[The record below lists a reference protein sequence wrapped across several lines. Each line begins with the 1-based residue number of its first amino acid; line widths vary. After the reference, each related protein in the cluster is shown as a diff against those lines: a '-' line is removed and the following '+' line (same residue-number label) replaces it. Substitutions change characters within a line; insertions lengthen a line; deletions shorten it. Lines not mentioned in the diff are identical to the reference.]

1 MHFLFSSI
9 GKKIQIAFS
18 GLVLCLFLLFH
29 LGNNLTL
36 FLGSDVFNAMVEM
49 LESIKPIIRILEIAL
64 LGILLLH
71 IANAI
76 YLTKNNQEKILSKYK
91 GGGLLTNSSSLNSR
105 TMILSGTAI
114 LLFLV
119 FHLSYIWYSYQG
131 HASTHD
137 SSTYYT
143 ILLQNKFG
151 FLGHTLTAILY
162 IMSIILIASHLKHGF
177 ESALKTFGIAKESKL
192 NFLYNLSILFWG
204 VIPVGFIVIILCIQ
218 LGVIK

>member
-1 MHFLFSSI
+1 MRFLFSSI

-18 GLVLCLFLLFH
+18 GLILCLFLLFH

-36 FLGSDVFNAMVEM
+36 FLGSDVFNTMVKM
-49 LESIKPIIRILEIAL
+49 LENIKPIIRIMEISL

-76 YLTKNNQEKILSKYK
+76 YLTKNNQEKILSKYE
-91 GGGLLTNSSSLNSR
+91 GGFLTNTSPLNSR

-114 LLFLV
+114 LLFLI

-131 HASTHD
+131 HASTPD

-162 IMSIILIASHLKHGF
+162 VVSILLIASHLKHGF
-177 ESALKTFGIAKESKL
+177 ESALKTFGIVKKSKL
-192 NFLYNLSILFWG
+192 YFLYHLSILFWG
-204 VIPVGFIVIILCIQ
+204 VIPLGFIAIILCIQ

>member
-1 MHFLFSSI
+1 MRFLFSSI

-36 FLGSDVFNAMVEM
+36 FLGSDVFNTMVHM
-49 LESIKPIIRILEIAL
+49 LESIKPIIRIMEISL

-76 YLTKNNQEKILSKYK
+76 YLTKYNQEKILSKYER
-91 GGGLLTNSSSLNSR
+91 GLLTDNSSINSR
-105 TMILSGTAI
+105 TMILSGTGI
-114 LLFLV
+114 LLFLI
-119 FHLSYIWYSYQG
+119 FHLSYIWYTYQS
-131 HASTHD
+131 HSSIHD
-137 SSTYYT
+137 TSTYYT

-151 FLGHTLTAILY
+151 FLGHTVTAILY
-162 IMSIILIASHLKHGF
+162 IIGIILIASHLKHGF
-177 ESALKTFGIAKESKL
+177 ESALKTFGVVKESKL
-192 NFLYNLSILFWG
+192 HFLYKFSILFWG
-204 VIPVGFIVIILCIQ
+204 VIPMGFIIIILCIQ

>member
-1 MHFLFSSI
+1 MRFLFSSI

-36 FLGSDVFNAMVEM
+36 FLGSDVFNTMVHM
-49 LESIKPIIRILEIAL
+49 LESIKPIIRVMEISL

-76 YLTKNNQEKILSKYK
+76 YLTKNNQEKILSKYEA
-91 GGGLLTNSSSLNSR
+91 GLLTDNSSINSR
-105 TMILSGTAI
+105 TMILSGTGI
-114 LLFLV
+114 LLFLI
-119 FHLSYIWYSYQG
+119 FHLSYIWYSYQV
-131 HASTHD
+131 HSSAYD
-137 SSTYYT
+137 NSTYYT

-151 FLGHTLTAILY
+151 FLGHTVTAILY
-162 IMSIILIASHLKHGF
+162 IVGIILIASHLKHGF
-177 ESALKTFGIAKESKL
+177 ESALKTFGVVKESKL
-192 NFLYNLSILFWG
+192 HFLYKFSILFWG
-204 VIPVGFIVIILCIQ
+204 VIPMGFIIIILCIQ